1 MGVPNQQP
9 TTTTMQINKYLA
21 LFACAIVVYAAALPS
36 DVVSEDNV
44 PESFAELVQEPVA
57 PAGTKKA
64 TPKKAEKKAP
74 NADMAQAGWGRR
86 RRTPMKWKKKGEIGF
101 MNMGHMLNTKEALDW
116 ALKKGANTVEID
128 IVFNGANSK
137 VSHVRHSQN
146 WEEPCDCTCYVPS
159 APFLSWGNNVCS
171 VLMSSG
177 GKGSGTFACQAKRD
191 IRKYMKWLAARS
203 VTPGIA
209 MVYFDNK
216 VNKLWNTDQQRAA
229 GKSLAKEIV
238 FLFKKGYHGSII
250 VGGSD
255 ASFKEFLMSA
265 LKHLKKKL
273 SKKLFKRCYF
283 SYDFHGADKI
293 ISVPISGESKATNA
307 NIVKENIHHMHRDFG
322 HLTQNFIYSVGISA
336 CAPTTHYDMIATAMA
351 YKHHAKKGMTLK
363 GVLVWTIDSKD
374 SIKKYIKLGVDG
386 MMTNYPSYVKQIGI
400 DEKVKFM
407 SPAF

>member
-86 RRTPMKWKKKGEIGF
+86 RKKTIKFAGMGEIGF
-101 MNMGHMLNTKEALDW
+101 MNMGHMLNTKEALNW

-128 IVFNGANSK
+128 IVYDKSTSK
-137 VSHVRHSQN
+137 AKQVRHSQASD
-146 WEEPCDCTCYVPS
+146 EPCDCTCYVPS

-171 VLMSSG
+171 SLMSSG
-177 GKGSGTFACQAKRD
+177 GKGSGAFACQAARP
-191 IRKYMKWLAARS
+191 IRKYMRWVAERRRY
-203 VTPGIA
+203 IA

-216 VNKLWNTDQQRAA
+216 VNPAWTTDQQRTA
-229 GKSLAKEIV
+229 GKSIAQEIV
-238 FLFKKGYHGSII
+238 YLYKAGYRGAVI

-255 ASFKEFLMSA
+255 ASFKAFLMASI
-265 LKHLKKKL
+265 KHIKAT
-273 SKKLFKRCYF
+273 SKQMFERSYF
-283 SYDFHGADKI
+283 SYDFHGAKRI
-293 ISVPISGESKATNA
+293 ISVPLSRESKRTNLG
-307 NIVKENIHHMHRDFG
+307 IVEENIRHMHRDFG
-322 HLTQNFIYSVGISA
+322 KLTQNFIYSVGISA
-336 CAPTTHYDMIATAMA
+336 CAPTTHYDMID
-351 YKHHAKKGMTLK
+351 HAVKLKKANKRGMSVK
-363 GVLVWTIDSKD
+363 AVLVWTIDSK
-374 SIKKYIKLGVDG
+374 SAMAKYIKMGADG
-386 MMTNYPSYVKQIGI
+386 MMTNYPSYVKAEAVELG
-400 DEKVKFM
+400 VKH
-407 SPAF
+407 